1 MSQEPIRTVEQLE
14 QLLSTPTAEV
24 VEAMRQLEGD
34 ILVLGVGG
42 KIGPSLASM
51 ARLASTAA
59 GVKRRVIG
67 VSRFGTG
74 RSREELQRRGIET
87 IACDLLEEAQANALP
102 QAANVIYMAGQK
114 FGTAADQSRT
124 WTVNSYLP
132 GVISRKYRGS
142 RIVVF
147 STGNVYGLAAV
158 GNGGSREE
166 DELSPV
172 GEYAMSCVGRE
183 RVFEY
188 FSRLQHTPM
197 AIIRLNYASDLRYGV
212 LVDLAQK
219 VWAGQP
225 IDLTMGYLNTLWQG
239 DVNAQVLRTFAHVQ
253 FPPLVLNVTGA
264 DLVKVRAVSEEFGRR
279 MHKPVAFTG
288 AEAPQALV
296 SNVARAQR
304 LFGPP
309 RVSTAQLIDWI
320 ADWVMNGGASLGKP
334 THFESFDGRF

>member
-1 MSQEPIRTVEQLE
+1 MSQEPIRTVDQLE
-14 QLLSTPTAEV
+14 QLLSAPTPEV
-24 VEAMRQLEGD
+24 VDAMRRLEGD
-34 ILVLGVGG
+34 ILVLGIGG

-67 VSRFGTG
+67 ISRFGNG
-74 RSREELQRRGIET
+74 RLREELQRRGIET
-87 IACDLLEEAQANALP
+87 IACDLLEEAQVSALP

-132 GVISRKYRGS
+132 GVISRKYRES

-147 STGNVYGLAAV
+147 STGNVYGLAPV
-158 GNGGSREE
+158 ENGGSREE
-166 DELSPV
+166 DELCPV

-197 AIIRLNYASDLRYGV
+197 AFIRLNYASDLRYGV

-225 IDLTMGYLNTLWQG
+225 INLTMGYLNTLWQG

-253 FPPLVLNVTGA
+253 SPPLVLNVTGV
-264 DLVKVRAVSEEFGRR
+264 DVVKVRDASEEFGRR
-279 MHKPVAFTG
+279 MQKPVAFTG
-288 AEAPQALV
+288 TEAPQALV
-296 SNVARAQR
+296 SNVARAQG

-309 RVSTAQLIDWI
+309 RVSTAQLIEWI
-320 ADWVMNGGASLGKP
+320 ANWVMNGGASLGKP